1 MQKEIFEQ
9 PTAIGETLASL
20 VDASTG
26 RVVLPALPFDLAR
39 ISRFTCCACG
49 TAYLATAVAKY
60 WFEQIA
66 RQPVEIDIASEFR
79 YREAPMPDGGV
90 GLFVSQSGE
99 TIDTLSALRYAKSQ
113 RQPVLRSEEHTSEL
127 QSLMRI
133 SYSVFC

>member
-9 PTAIGETLASL
+9 PTAIGDTLASL

-66 RQPVEIDIASEFR
+66 RHPAEIDIASQFP
-79 YREAPMPDGGV
+79 YPDAPTPPAPV
-90 GLFVSQSGE
+90 GPFAPPSGE
-99 TIDTLSALRYAKSQ
+99 TI
-113 RQPVLRSEEHTSEL
+113 
-127 QSLMRI
+127 
-133 SYSVFC
+133 

>member
-39 ISRFTCCACG
+39 VSRFTCCACG

-79 YREAPMPDGGV
+79 
-90 GLFVSQSGE
+90 
-99 TIDTLSALRYAKSQ
+99 
-113 RQPVLRSEEHTSEL
+113 SEEHTSEL

-133 SYSVFC
+133 SYAVFCMKKKK

>member
-39 ISRFTCCACG
+39 VSRFTCCACG

-66 RQPVEIDIASEFR
+66 RQPVEIDIASESR
-79 YREAPMPDGGV
+79 YREAPMPDGCV
-90 GLFVSQSGE
+90 GPFVSPSGE
-99 TIDTLSALRYAKSQ
+99 TSDTLSPLRYPKSQ
-113 RQPVLRSEEHTSEL
+113 TQPSPPT
-127 QSLMRI
+127 
-133 SYSVFC
+133 